1 MKLILKNKNMTE
13 NITTLSNIFC
23 YKSSNFYILTL
34 PKIASS
40 WTYQLFL
47 NNPNLRDTPIDKLE
61 NMDNNNVYINQ
72 INLTS
77 ECDVNNP
84 SHDAVE
90 FCKDWEN
97 MIMEKSSDK
106 DFIFLMRDPIDKF
119 ITGIM
124 QDVVFQNFKMNSP
137 HILDI
142 LKTYSDKTKLDDF
155 FKFHKKKT
163 AIENTNE
170 WWHIPNVI
178 WPKYVYDVM
187 FYIVNNILTK
197 WFSDITNIS
206 EYRKGHSS
214 LNLFLCYKILFNS
227 NVDVSKI
234 KILDI
239 NTEDIYDFLIETYKI
254 DVNIDYKEK
263 FNPTAIVFK
272 DIIKSSMKKYK
283 DLLISVL
290 SIDILLYCDLHN
302 HLYST
307 DLTPETLWY
316 EKILK

>member
-1 MKLILKNKNMTE
+1 MNEAKSILHNV
-13 NITTLSNIFC
+13 FC
-23 YKSSNFYILTL
+23 YKSNNFYILTL

-142 LKTYSDKTKLDDF
+142 LKTYSDKKELDDF

-178 WPKYVYDVM
+178 WPKYVYDVI

-302 HLYST
+302 HLYSSNI
-307 DLTPETLWY
+307 TPEELWNN
-316 EKILK
+316 KLS

>member
-1 MKLILKNKNMTE
+1 MKETQSILQNV
-13 NITTLSNIFC
+13 FC
-23 YKSSNFYILTL
+23 YKSKNFYILTL

-40 WTYQLFL
+40 WVYELFF
-47 NNPNLRDTPIDKLE
+47 NNPKFRDVPVDKLK
-61 NMDNNNVYINQ
+61 NIDNNNVNINQ
-72 INLTS
+72 LNLLSQYDVIN
-77 ECDVNNP
+77 V
-84 SHDAVE
+84 SHDVIE
-90 FCKDWEN
+90 FSKDWETMVTGN
-97 MIMEKSSDK
+97 SSNK

-124 QDVVFQNFKMNSP
+124 QDVVFQDFKMDAP
-137 HILDI
+137 PILEI
-142 LKTYSDKTKLDDF
+142 LKTYPNKTELDDF
-155 FKFHKKKT
+155 LKFHKKKT
-163 AIENTNE
+163 VMENTDE
-170 WWHIPNVI
+170 WWHIPTVV

-254 DVNIDYKEK
+254 DVNINYKEK
-263 FNPTAIVFK
+263 SNPSAIIFK
-272 DIIKSSMKKYK
+272 DIVKSSMKKYE

-307 DLTPETLWY
+307 DLTPEILWY